1 MILIGI
7 VCMCVCDSSP
17 SGLAR
22 SVSTGLWDF
31 VSMPVQGLMR
41 GPWGVLLGI
50 TYGSAS
56 LIKNIT
62 AGTVNSVTKLAASVA
77 RNLDRLTLDDEHLE
91 RTEAIRRIRP
101 LSISHGLSQ
110 GLTGFGI
117 NLLGAVGGI
126 ARHALEAKSSVEVFT
141 GLGKGIIGVVTKPIS
156 GAAELLALTGQGVLH
171 TVGFNAM
178 PVAREITT
186 TNELSNLMSLTK
198 VAWKILSKI
207 DYNDSVLLVT
217 IASMGENADKI
228 SDITVAITTKLILL
242 ILDSDNELAT
252 ILPISRTRAIIEPND
267 NTRLILANKSD
278 DESQQ
283 VPTFFFSSKFAIF
296 HIKLTIF
303 TYFLFIIYTF

>member
-1 MILIGI
+1 
-7 VCMCVCDSSP
+7 
-17 SGLAR
+17 
-22 SVSTGLWDF
+22 
-31 VSMPVQGLMR
+31 MPVQYSLIR
-41 GPWGVLLGI
+41 GPYGVLLGI

-56 LIKNIT
+56 LIRNIT

-77 RNLDRLTLDDEHLE
+77 RNLDRLTLDEEHLQ

-101 LSISHGLSQ
+101 QSITHGLSQ

-171 TVGFNAM
+171 TVGFNAL
-178 PVAREITT
+178 PVARDCVIS
-186 TNELSNLMSLTK
+186 NESPNGYTMSLTK

-207 DYNDSVLLVT
+207 DYNDSVLLVDTAT
-217 IASMGENADKI
+217 ICENADQTL
-228 SDITVAITTKLILL
+228 SEITVAVTTKLILL

-252 ILPISRTRAIIEPND
+252 ILPISRTRAVIDPNE

-283 VPTFFFSSKFAIF
+283 VILNS
-296 HIKLTIF
+296 
-303 TYFLFIIYTF
+303 FI